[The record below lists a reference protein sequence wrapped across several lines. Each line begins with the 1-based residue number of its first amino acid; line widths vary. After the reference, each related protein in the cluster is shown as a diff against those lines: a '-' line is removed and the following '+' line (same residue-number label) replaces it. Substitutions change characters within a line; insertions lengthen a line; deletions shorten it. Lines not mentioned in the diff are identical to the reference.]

1 MTGSAVVVS
10 GGLDG
15 SLMGQV
21 DQVIDSI
28 DISETSRRQYK
39 REVLPFLKWLGPSQL
54 HPNILLDY
62 ERFLQSRT
70 DVGTG
75 TKSKYLTVARVFLR
89 ELYRLRVIP
98 LDVTAGIRSFRMTR
112 PHKKSPI
119 TDDEIQRLWEYL
131 DSEEADPRVRVIIGL
146 MYFQGLRRVEVG
158 RLRIE
163 DFNSGTKTLLVWGKG
178 RDDKEIVDCHPRMV
192 TILGEYLSCTR
203 LKSGPLFPSRQK
215 GNGESISSNMIYRLV
230 MKVHR
235 QLGIAKNVHGYRKV
249 FTSKL
254 IESGLNLLE
263 VRSYTRHR
271 DVSQLQVYYDR
282 LDKSKTLPTYYATF
296 ESKHAR
302 HGSRPY
308 EDSDIPVNGPRL
320 CFTPFF
326 SF

>member
-15 SLMGQV
+15 SLLGQV
-21 DQVIDSI
+21 NEVIDTI
-28 DISETSRRQYK
+28 DISETSRCQYK
-39 REVLPFLKWLGPSQL
+39 REVLPFLRWLGPNQL
-54 HPNILLDY
+54 HPNVLLDY
-62 ERFLQSRT
+62 KRYLQSRT

-119 TDDEIQRLWEYL
+119 TDEEIRRLWEYL
-131 DSEEADPRVRVIIGL
+131 DSPEADPRARVIIGL
-146 MYFQGLRRVEVG
+146 MYYQGLRRVEVG

-163 DFNSGTKTLLVWGKG
+163 DFNPGAKTLLVWGKG
-178 RDDKEIVDCHPRMV
+178 RDDKEVVDCHPKMV
-192 TILGEYLSCTR
+192 VVLSEYLSRTQLR
-203 LKSGPLFPSRQK
+203 SGPLFPSRK
-215 GNGESISSNMIYRLV
+215 RGKGESLSSNMIYRLV

-235 QLGIAKNVHGYRKV
+235 QLGITKNVHGYRKV

-263 VRSYTRHR
+263 VQSYTRHR

-282 LDKSKTLPTYYATF
+282 LDKTKTLPTYYATF
-296 ESKHAR
+296 E
-302 HGSRPY
+302 
-308 EDSDIPVNGPRL
+308 
-320 CFTPFF
+320 
-326 SF
+326 